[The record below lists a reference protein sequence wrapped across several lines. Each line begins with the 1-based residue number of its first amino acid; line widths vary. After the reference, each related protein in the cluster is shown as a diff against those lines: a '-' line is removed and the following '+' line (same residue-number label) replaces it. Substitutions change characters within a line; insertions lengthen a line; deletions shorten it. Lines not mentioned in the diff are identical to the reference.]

1 MTNLAINDLV
11 IIKEPNIPP
20 LRWRMARVEQV
31 FPGAD
36 GVVRVV
42 GLRTATGTLTR
53 PVVKVVKLPN

>member
-1 MTNLAINDLV
+1 VTNLAVNDLV
-11 IIKEPNIPP
+11 IIKEPNVPP

-42 GLRTATGTLTR
+42 IMRTANGTLTR
-53 PVVKVVKLPN
+53 PVVKVVKFPS